1 MKLLRITAEGLPLF
15 KEKLNICFYAQQRV
29 AEDQKDILYSLFS
42 NIYLNPANG
51 FIGINAS
58 GKTSVLKVI
67 LLSLGVINNEPIN
80 HIETRDILGNAEKAV
95 LNIFFYSELNKE
107 ICRLETMITS
117 KQTTTE
123 GIVYRIL
130 SEKIWSKQTDEVIT
144 RKSMLD
150 FDDKEPVMFRS
161 GQEDFLSDDVSIM
174 IARNKKTGENIRVV
188 NLLQFTNIN
197 VLPFSDNI
205 PAEVITYLDPT
216 VERLEF
222 DEMDQK
228 TVIRLKFKGKD
239 EIVMNDPIQLNNY
252 LSSGTVKG
260 MITFTL
266 AQEVLQKGGYIVV
279 DEIENHFNK
288 EIVTTLMRFFM
299 DSKLNKNGGTL
310 IFSTHYPELLDEYD
324 RNDSIFIIRNRDGI
338 TVENLSTIL
347 KRNDIKKSDAY
358 QSGFLE
364 GTTPMYEAY
373 MRLKKSMAA
382 ALK

>member
-1 MKLLRITAEGLPLF
+1 M
-15 KEKLNICFYAQQRV
+15 
-29 AEDQKDILYSLFS
+29 
-42 NIYLNPANG
+42 
-51 FIGINAS
+51 
-58 GKTSVLKVI
+58 
-67 LLSLGVINNEPIN
+67 SLGVINNEPIN
-80 HIETRDILGNAEKAV
+80 HIETRDILGNVEKAV

-117 KQTTTE
+117 KQTKTE

-174 IARNKKTGENIRVV
+174 IARNKKTGENMRVV

-216 VERLEF
+216 VEHLEF

-299 DSKLNKNGGTL
+299 DSRLNKNGGTL

-373 MRLKKSMAA
+373 VRLKKSMAR
-382 ALK
+382 ALE

>member
-15 KEKLNICFYAQQRV
+15 KEKLDICFYAQQRV
-29 AEDQKDILYSLFS
+29 AEDQKDILYFLFS

-58 GKTSVLKVI
+58 GKTSVLKVL

-117 KQTTTE
+117 KQTKTE

-174 IARNKKTGENIRVV
+174 IARNKKTGENMRVV

-222 DEMDQK
+222 DEMDKK

-266 AQEVLQKGGYIVV
+266 AQEILQKGGYIVV

-373 MRLKKSMAA
+373 MRLKKSMAR
-382 ALK
+382 ALE